1 MLPGD
6 KPPWKRPPHK
16 AAWKGGNQF
25 MTKQIITTTKAPAA
39 IGPYSQ
45 AVRAQGLIFCSGQI
59 ALSSQGELI
68 EGDIKAQTGQ
78 VIKNLKAVLEAGGS
92 SLAQVVKTTVY
103 LSDIQNFA
111 EFNQAYRE
119 FFTKKPPARATVES
133 PHLPKNVL
141 VEIDA
146 IALS

>member
-1 MLPGD
+1 
-6 KPPWKRPPHK
+6 
-16 AAWKGGNQF
+16 
-25 MTKQIITTTKAPAA
+25 MTKQIITTTKAPAG

-45 AVRAQGLIFCSGQI
+45 AVGAGGFIFCSGQI
-59 ALSSQGELI
+59 ALTKDGELI
-68 EGDIKAQTGQ
+68 GGDIKAQTRQ

-92 SLAQVVKTTVY
+92 SLAQVVRTTVY

-111 EFNQAYRE
+111 EFNQAYAE
-119 FFTKKPPARATVES
+119 FFVNKPPARATIES

-146 IALS
+146 IAVGE